1 MTENLESEEDFD
13 GYEIPDECF
22 LLEGYDEC
30 ILGHTFDDEGK
41 TILIYSY
48 DAIIDAIV
56 DTGVS
61 EEEAVVIFDR
71 DIADLCIGDN
81 RPIFLYT

>member
-1 MTENLESEEDFD
+1 MTENYNPEEDFE

-30 ILGHTFDDEGK
+30 ILGHTFDEDGK
-41 TILIYSY
+41 AILIYSF
-48 DAIIDAIV
+48 DAIIDDIV
-56 DTGVS
+56 DTGVT
-61 EEEAVVIFDR
+61 EEEALVIFDR
-71 DIADLCIGDN
+71 DVASQCIGDN